1 LLWRL
6 TPSWIR
12 AYGKRVARNHRR
24 SERGMT
30 GSFRDWSHS
39 VHGVRFVILYVLG
52 YLGLSVVAFSCL
64 LEPSW
69 TMIDSLYFAVA
80 TFTSV
85 GYGDLSPS
93 TAAGKVF
100 TVFLSLYGI
109 SILGIAVGIIG
120 ANVSEVQDAA
130 MEEVRQRA
138 SKRLFK
144 LLDKYTMAS
153 ASVSLT
159 TGDLAQSST
168 PQAPSGQDSEE
179 DRHIAHHI
187 ASILLSQLP
196 LLSTMLAITMCLGR
210 KYEGWST
217 LTSTYY
223 FWITLTTVGYGDF
236 APRSQQMRLYA
247 VFFLPL
253 WVAVDGEILGRV
265 AAAFVRRRE
274 RRAERRFLAR
284 KLTARD
290 LRVMD
295 THGTGDV
302 SFDEFLAYALV
313 AMRKV
318 DQETVDELRAVFDA
332 RDLNGSGTI
341 MREDLTLMAWK
352 RKEYL
357 KFKSEP

>member
-1 LLWRL
+1 
-6 TPSWIR
+6 
-12 AYGKRVARNHRR
+12 
-24 SERGMT
+24 
-30 GSFRDWSHS
+30 
-39 VHGVRFVILYVLG
+39 
-52 YLGLSVVAFSCL
+52 
-64 LEPSW
+64 
-69 TMIDSLYFAVA
+69 
-80 TFTSV
+80 
-85 GYGDLSPS
+85 
-93 TAAGKVF
+93 
-100 TVFLSLYGI
+100 
-109 SILGIAVGIIG
+109 
-120 ANVSEVQDAA
+120 
-130 MEEVRQRA
+130 
-138 SKRLFK
+138 
-144 LLDKYTMAS
+144 
-153 ASVSLT
+153 
-159 TGDLAQSST
+159 
-168 PQAPSGQDSEE
+168 
-179 DRHIAHHI
+179 
-187 ASILLSQLP
+187 
-196 LLSTMLAITMCLGR
+196 
-210 KYEGWST
+210 
-217 LTSTYY
+217 
-223 FWITLTTVGYGDF
+223 
-236 APRSQQMRLYA
+236 MRLYA

>member
-1 LLWRL
+1 
-6 TPSWIR
+6 
-12 AYGKRVARNHRR
+12 
-24 SERGMT
+24 M
-30 GSFRDWSHS
+30 
-39 VHGVRFVILYVLG
+39 
-52 YLGLSVVAFSCL
+52 
-64 LEPSW
+64 
-69 TMIDSLYFAVA
+69 
-80 TFTSV
+80 
-85 GYGDLSPS
+85 
-93 TAAGKVF
+93 F

-168 PQAPSGQDSEE
+168 PKAPSGQDSEE

-236 APRSQQMRLYA
+236 APRSQQVGSLKKRCQCRYS
-247 VFFLPL
+247 VC
-253 WVAVDGEILGRV
+253 
-265 AAAFVRRRE
+265 
-274 RRAERRFLAR
+274 RAER
-284 KLTARD
+284 
-290 LRVMD
+290 V
-295 THGTGDV
+295 
-302 SFDEFLAYALV
+302 
-313 AMRKV
+313 
-318 DQETVDELRAVFDA
+318 
-332 RDLNGSGTI
+332 
-341 MREDLTLMAWK
+341 
-352 RKEYL
+352 
-357 KFKSEP
+357 